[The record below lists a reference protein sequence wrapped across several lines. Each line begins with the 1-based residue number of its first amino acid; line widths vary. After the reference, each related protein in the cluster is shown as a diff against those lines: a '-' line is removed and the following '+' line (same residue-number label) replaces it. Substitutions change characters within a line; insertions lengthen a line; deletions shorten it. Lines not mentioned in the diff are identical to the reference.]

1 MAGRK
6 SLLRSTNKTP
16 QKTKAVGVGEESKR
30 KKAVLDA
37 VKRSSAPVKATL
49 EELGLS
55 QSTYYTWLKRYKA
68 NGLDGLEIGNP
79 VSDEVWQRFV
89 DLEKSDG
96 KVSAESKLAIEETQ
110 TMTSKQDNE
119 KTRKLLFK
127 RFDGEASKEPKK
139 AAAPATESPP
149 GAAEPKAVKEP
160 PLPPSSAPPPQE
172 PMDKTFKYA
181 IGAFACVIAILLLV
195 SLSNSSKY
203 YFRQKDRMV
212 QLEQGTFAPMGKK
225 LVASFSDL
233 RILTGIRKQKS
244 YTKKQAYGI
253 LSDYFVKRAD
263 DILKTG
269 ATPDLKAAKSYL
281 ARASEYALSDH
292 RRQEA
297 QTRLNRINFLVL
309 LGKGELARS
318 KGTIDGFETAKGH
331 LKQAIPFASTDL
343 EKDMITKNLAAIEYA
358 IAESK
363 ISKGEKQLADLY
375 REALDR
381 HLKMAKEYDP
391 AQAKAIDQEI
401 AKIKKWLTEFE
412 GKDVRK

>member
-6 SLLRSTNKTP
+6 SLLRSTKKNP
-16 QKTKAVGVGEESKR
+16 EKTKAVGGGEESKR

-37 VKRSSAPVKATL
+37 VKRSSVPVKATL

-68 NGLDGLEIGNP
+68 KGLDGLEVGNP
-79 VSDEVWQRFV
+79 VSDEVWQRFI
-89 DLEKSDG
+89 DLEKSEG
-96 KVSAESKLAIEETQ
+96 KVLAESKLAIEETQ

-119 KTRKLLFK
+119 RTRKLLFK
-127 RFDGEASKEPKK
+127 RFDEEASKGPEK
-139 AAAPATESPP
+139 AASPEKKPSP
-149 GAAEPKAVKEP
+149 GAAEPKTVKEP
-160 PLPPSSAPPPQE
+160 PYTPPPQE

-195 SLSNSSKY
+195 SWCNSSKF

-212 QLEQGTFAPMGKK
+212 QLGQGTFAPMGKK

-233 RILTGIRKQKS
+233 RILNNVPKQKS

-263 DILKTG
+263 EILKTG

-281 ARASEYALSDH
+281 ARASEYAVSDS
-292 RRQEA
+292 RRQEV
-297 QTRLNRINFLVL
+297 QSRLNSINFLVL

-318 KGTIDGFETAKGH
+318 KGTIDDFETAKGY
-331 LKQAIPFASTDL
+331 LTQAIPVASTDL
-343 EKDMITKNLAAIEYA
+343 EKNMITKNLAAIEYA
-358 IAESK
+358 IAEHK